1 MLAGLKNHNMNFLT
15 KTLLSSIAVVI
26 VSYLLP
32 GIYVDSFFVAIVIA
46 VILSLLNVTVKPL
59 LIIFTNS
66 LTVLSLGL
74 FLLVINAVII
84 LIADSIVPGFAVD
97 GFWWALIFS
106 LLLSL
111 TNSLLADLSGNKD
124 KQEKKH

>member
-1 MLAGLKNHNMNFLT
+1 MNFLT
-15 KTLLSSIAVVI
+15 RILLSSIAVVI

-32 GIYVDSFFVAIVIA
+32 GIYVDSFFAAIVIA
-46 VILSLLNVTVKPL
+46 VLLSLLNVTVKPL
-59 LIIFTNS
+59 LIIFTIP

-84 LIADSIVPGFAVD
+84 LIADSIIPGFRVD

-111 TNSLLADLSGNKD
+111 TNSLLADLSGKKD
-124 KQEKKH
+124 QKNRRIE

>member
-1 MLAGLKNHNMNFLT
+1 MNFLT